1 MEHILSL
8 TKDNIQ
14 QVVDTSMQ
22 QIVVLAFWAQPQEES
37 VAMLRTLEQIATQNT
52 GRFVLAKVDCEAELE
67 IANYFRIQ
75 SLPTTLILDKGQ
87 PVDGF
92 AGVQDSAQV
101 MAMLDKYLP
110 PMWQLQL
117 AQAKELL
124 ALSQV
129 SAEDLATATVLLKE
143 AQLGSNQAGEVSLV
157 LADVYLML
165 GELTLAQAM
174 LDKVGLA
181 DQDGYYQSLKA
192 KLTLAL
198 DAADTP
204 EIRDLQQKF
213 EQNPSDLVLLLELS
227 KALHAAHRDDEALA
241 LLFEVLR
248 QDSSAENGAVK
259 QTFMEI
265 LTALGQGNPIAS
277 QYRRKLYTLL
287 Y

>member
-204 EIRDLQQKF
+204 EIRDLQQKL

-248 QDSSAENGAVK
+248 QDLSAENGAVK